1 MLWTV
6 VFAVVAGAVVGP
18 LARLVLPGRQSISVL
33 LTTVLGAAGS
43 LIGALIYYAIS
54 GDHATATV
62 DWVSGLIGV
71 AVAAALI
78 VGYGRVRGEHQTT
91 R

>member
-18 LARLVLPGRQSISVL
+18 IARLVLPGRQSISIL
-33 LTTVLGAAGS
+33 MTIVLGAAGS
-43 LIGALIYYAIS
+43 LVGTLIYYSIS
-54 GDHATATV
+54 GDRTAASV
-62 DWVSGLIGV
+62 DWVSGVIGV
-71 AVAAALI
+71 IVAAALI
-78 VGYGRVRGEHQTT
+78 LGYGRVRGESHPT